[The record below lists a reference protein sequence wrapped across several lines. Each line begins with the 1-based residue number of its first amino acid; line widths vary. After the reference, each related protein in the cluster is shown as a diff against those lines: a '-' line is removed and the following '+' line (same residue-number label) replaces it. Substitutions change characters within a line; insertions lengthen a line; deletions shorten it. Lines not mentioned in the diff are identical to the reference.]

1 MRAVVVVMLLLSSL
15 PARAD
20 GWVLPDEDDPKLA
33 RAVVRRPWWKPD
45 HPVPRFKLAYRRLVA
60 AGLEGGDAPFDVI
73 EVDFYPVS
81 SLVRFGLDGEFGW
94 AGGDYSLWYLTV
106 GTVLGVQYPARV
118 T

>member
-20 GWVLPDEDDPKLA
+20 GWVLPDEDDPKLSRPA
-33 RAVVRRPWWKPD
+33 AVHRPWWKPD
-45 HPVPRFKLAYRRLVA
+45 HAVPRFKLAYRRLVA
-60 AGLEGGDAPFDVI
+60 AGLEGPDTPFDVL

-94 AGGDYSLWYLTV
+94 AGGTYGLWYLTV
-106 GTVLGVQYPARV
+106 GVA
-118 T
+118 